1 VFGRPNGTGMTFD
14 EWWSAGFDTLGRG
27 DHNPDTARTVLPA
40 ETAVPFPPQL
50 QISLAV
56 AVVVFLVVLAAE
68 KLHDRRCRT
77 VVRLATGPSGGPRR
91 WVSAVPITKGAVLAG
106 MAWALTTLYYEAGGV
121 YNPHQPAEER
131 REHPRHVVFVADLS
145 PSMTLRDAG
154 PKGGLTRAERSY
166 QVVDAILERL
176 DRDVVYSVIGF
187 YTDAMPV
194 VVDAL
199 DPELVRNVFDG
210 LPAWYAMEPGKTELG
225 IGVRKTLERLV
236 DYPQQSVT
244 AFICTDGDTM
254 PVGTIP
260 KPPPSVADV
269 YVLGVGDP
277 QRGTFIDGHMS
288 RQDASVLRTLAGRL
302 HGEYFDVNEKHV
314 PTLSLGTL
322 AAGVGGKKARYG
334 LIDLAIMVFAATAAV
349 LALIPVLLEYF
360 GSDWK
365 TVRIHRFHSASG
377 ATP

>member
-1 VFGRPNGTGMTFD
+1 VSF
-14 EWWSAGFDTLGRG
+14 
-27 DHNPDTARTVLPA
+27 PA
-40 ETAVPFPPQL
+40 QL

-56 AVVVFLVVLAAE
+56 AVVVFLLVLAAE
-68 KLHDRRCRT
+68 KFHDRRCRA
-77 VVRLATGPSGGPRR
+77 VARLATGPSGRPRR
-91 WVSAVPITKGAVLAG
+91 WVGAVPITRAAALAG
-106 MAWALTTLYYEAGGV
+106 MAWALTTLYYEGGGV
-121 YNPHQPAEER
+121 YNPHQPADQR

-154 PKGGLTRAERSY
+154 PQGDIARAQRSY
-166 QVVDAILERL
+166 EVVDAILKRL

-210 LPAWYAMEPGKTELG
+210 LPVWYAMKPGKTELG
-225 IGVRKTLERLV
+225 IGVREMLEHLG
-236 DYPQQSVT
+236 DYPKQSVT
-244 AFICTDGDTM
+244 VFICTDGDTL
-254 PVGTIP
+254 PLGTIP
-260 KPPPSVADV
+260 KPPASVADV

-277 QRGTFIDGHMS
+277 QRGTFIDDHMS

-302 HGEYFDVNEKHV
+302 RGKYFDVNQKHM

-322 AAGVGGKKARYG
+322 AAGVGGRKTRYS
-334 LIDLAIMVFAATAAV
+334 LVDLAIFVFVAAAAV

-365 TVRIHRFHSASG
+365 AVRVPRGSLTRK